1 MREAAACALASVLV
15 AGSCAAEDTT
25 DAVNCI
31 QIEENADSMASS
43 LEKVCQN
50 PEKMREIGAG
60 AQRDVY
66 ISWDSAVKG
75 AVERYGT
82 VIENYRA
89 GRYPKH
95 ERPQDEM
102 YEGIGD
108 LMNLIGTSELRRKE
122 IRDTLTGIL
131 EGGHPKKEWLH
142 PFDSSVTDA
151 VFRPM
156 KQGMADWMKD
166 MGSGLSGWYTGVES
180 EARRRSEE
188 LKTTIQ
194 DGLEDY
200 YDIFL

>member
-1 MREAAACALASVLV
+1 
-15 AGSCAAEDTT
+15 
-25 DAVNCI
+25 
-31 QIEENADSMASS
+31 
-43 LEKVCQN
+43 
-50 PEKMREIGAG
+50 
-60 AQRDVY
+60 
-66 ISWDSAVKG
+66 
-75 AVERYGT
+75 
-82 VIENYRA
+82 
-89 GRYPKH
+89 
-95 ERPQDEM
+95 
-102 YEGIGD
+102 
-108 LMNLIGTSELRRKE
+108 MNLIGTSELRRKE

-156 KQGMADWMKD
+156 KQGMADWMKE